1 MEIALKFI
9 KENLTSKINIITMKE
24 LMVYLAVG
32 RFTFFLVDM
41 HTWDHQLKSVVYIAV
56 HFLCCTFNRLLL

>member
-32 RFTFFLVDM
+32 RFTFFFSRYAHMGSSAKVCSLHSSSLLV
-41 HTWDHQLKSVVYIAV
+41 LYIQ
-56 HFLCCTFNRLLL
+56 